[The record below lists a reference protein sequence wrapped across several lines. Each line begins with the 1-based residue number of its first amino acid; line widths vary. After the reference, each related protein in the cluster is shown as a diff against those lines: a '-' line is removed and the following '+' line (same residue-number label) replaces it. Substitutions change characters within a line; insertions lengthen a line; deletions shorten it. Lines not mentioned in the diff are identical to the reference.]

1 MLYILYIYIYI
12 SLLSKLFL
20 FPQLQLL
27 REGIRLVTF
36 LPRLTVGG
44 EVPVPERSHETRR
57 GISHSASLK
66 KQRPLQG
73 PISWRYHIHDIYI
86 MYIYNVYIY
95 NVYIYMV
102 GGLNHLEKYESQWE
116 GLSHMH
122 IHIIYYNI

>member
-1 MLYILYIYIYI
+1 MIKTTAIWPTAYVSYITKVISYVIYIIYI

-57 GISHSASLK
+57 GIRHSESLK

-73 PISWRYHIHDIYI
+73 PIYWRYHIHDIYI

-95 NVYIYMV
+95 IWLAV
-102 GGLNHLEKYESQWE
+102 
-116 GLSHMH
+116 
-122 IHIIYYNI
+122 